1 MVGVIAYLASEA
13 GYRAVARYIASF
25 ENLYDRLAEHPDSGA
40 PRPALGANI
49 RIGLVS
55 PYLIIYEH
63 DAKTDTVTILRIVH
77 GRRKI
82 TGALLQTDIGS

>member
-1 MVGVIAYLASEA
+1 
-13 GYRAVARYIASF
+13 
-25 ENLYDRLAEHPDSGA
+25 LAEHPDSGA

-63 DAKTDTVTILRIVH
+63 DAKPDTVTILRIVH